1 MGFQYYN
8 SKTFRVSQR
17 KKNLILDNIRELDG
31 VLGTKISILYTRLLV
46 HVIILLAYSKGYVLS
61 LRLTYVKHVI

>member
-1 MGFQYYN
+1 M
-8 SKTFRVSQR
+8 

-46 HVIILLAYSKGYVLS
+46 HVIILLAYS
-61 LRLTYVKHVI
+61 